1 MRSDQE
7 PESVRRGRRG
17 ASRYRVTKAAL
28 AVVAGTFMTVGLSV
42 SAAGASTLQP
52 ETLKTC
58 ETGSNNA
65 YEYTGWCDGTGP
77 TSYRVLATCTGNV
90 GVYGVTRWDGDRR
103 ESTASCEINGLNQ
116 TLDNNWG
123 YVLCSTGNGAGTYQ
137 GYVDKHG
144 DISSV
149 LLTWGNGN
157 ITTGG
162 TLMCQY
168 DVSQENSFNLGV
180 AP

>member
-1 MRSDQE
+1 MAKGAAMR
-7 PESVRRGRRG
+7 VK
-17 ASRYRVTKAAL
+17 SRYRLTKAAL
-28 AVVAGTFMTVGLSV
+28 AVTAGTFLTVGLSI
-42 SAAGASTLQP
+42 SSAGASTLQP

-77 TSYRVLATCTGNV
+77 TSYRVLATCTNNY

-116 TLDNNWG
+116 TLQNNWG
-123 YVLCSTGNGAGTYQ
+123 YVLCSTSNGAGTYQ

-157 ITTGG
+157 IVTGG
-162 TLMCQY
+162 NLMCQY
-168 DVSQENSFNLGV
+168 DVSQENSFQLGV